1 MRSKFNRLFGFVRI
15 AKARGKTDFDAAHDG
30 VDASADVFGKGNQE
44 FTGGC
49 VHGEKRRA
57 GLRFAGEENVR
68 LRGRKLEDGAPNE
81 VCYKIFSRGK
91 RDALL
96 ERDLDFEPAKFFR
109 VVDGTDAFKVKD
121 AEASVIAIGPKCFQ
135 RDRTRGR
142 FAIGEKKLG
151 KRFESFGEIG
161 EKFGGDFAFVAA
173 WAKDARDGDEFW
185 LGGIGHSKKAGMD
198 TSIFVDFERVAFT
211 KFHAACA

>member
-1 MRSKFNRLFGFVRI
+1 KGGR
-15 AKARGKTDFDAAHDG
+15 
-30 VDASADVFGKGNQE
+30 FGK
-44 FTGGC
+44 
-49 VHGEKRRA
+49 RA
-57 GLRFAGEENVR
+57 R
-68 LRGRKLEDGAPNE
+68 RGRNGWLRERKFEDRAPNE
-81 VCYKIFSRGK
+81 IGYEIFSRGK
-91 RDALL
+91 RDALF
-96 ERDLDFEPAKFFR
+96 ERDLDFEAPKFLR

-185 LGGIGHSKKAGMD
+185 LG
-198 TSIFVDFERVAFT
+198 
-211 KFHAACA
+211 